1 MREDEDEGVMKMNIH
16 YPYMMMGLRR
26 SQKVLDEGKRQACL
40 ALPLFSV
47 GLLQY
52 SLQTISV
59 IFVGQLGTFPLSAAS
74 MATSFAS
81 VTGFSL
87 LMGLASALDTFCGQ
101 SYGAGQFH
109 MLGIHLQRSVF
120 VLSLSSVLLA
130 IIWANTEPILV
141 AMKQDKLI
149 SKEAGS
155 YAYCM
160 IPSLFAFGPL
170 QCIMKFLQT
179 QNIVLPMLLTSA
191 IAALFHIIFC
201 WVLVFKSGLGSKG
214 AAIAISLSYW
224 VNVVLMALYVR
235 FSSSCK
241 LSWTGFSKKALNNVL
256 DFLKLAAPSAI
267 MLCLKM
273 WTFELMV
280 LLSGLLPNPTL
291 QTSVLSI
298 CLNLFGVAWMIP
310 FGFSAAVSTRVSNE
324 LGAGNAEA
332 ANLAVLVVLGIALSE
347 GTLLLELMILLRN
360 LLGRVYSD
368 DKEVVR
374 HVASMMP
381 VLAISSFLDGVQS
394 ALSGIVRGCGW
405 QKIGAYVNLASFY
418 VAGVPCA
425 VILAFVVRMNA
436 KGLWLGI
443 VVALTLQVVFFI
455 VITVRA
461 DWEKEAKEA
470 RSRVECSTISLTGTA
485 PSDQILPS

>member
-1 MREDEDEGVMKMNIH
+1 MTR
-16 YPYMMMGLRR
+16 LRR
-26 SQKVLDEGKRQACL
+26 SHRVIEEGKRQVCL

-52 SLQTISV
+52 SLQTISAL
-59 IFVGQLGTFPLSAAS
+59 FVGHLGTLPLSAAS

-81 VTGFSL
+81 VTGFNL

-101 SYGAGQFH
+101 SYGAGQHH
-109 MLGIHLQRSVF
+109 MLGIHMQRSTL

-155 YAYCM
+155 YAHCM

-191 IAALFHIIFC
+191 IAALFHIILC
-201 WVLVFKSGLGSKG
+201 GVLVFKSGLGSKG

-256 DFLKLAAPSAI
+256 DFLKLAVPSAI
-267 MLCLKM
+267 MLCLKV
-273 WTFELMV
+273 WTFELMI

-298 CLNLFGVAWMIP
+298 CLNMFCIAWMIP

-324 LGAGNAEA
+324 LGAGNAKA
-332 ANLAVLVVLGIALSE
+332 ASLAVWVVLGIALSE
-347 GTLLLELMILLRN
+347 GTLLLIVMILLRN
-360 LLGRVYSD
+360 HLGQVYSD

-374 HVASMMP
+374 QVAFMIP
-381 VLAISSFLDGVQS
+381 VLAISSFLDGIQS

-405 QKIGAYVNLASFY
+405 QKIGAYVNLGSFY
-418 VAGVPCA
+418 LAGVPCA
-425 VILAFVVRMNA
+425 VILAFVAHMNA

-443 VVALTLQVVFFI
+443 VVAFALQVAFFLI
-455 VITVRA
+455 ITVGT

-470 RSRVECSTISLTGTA
+470 QGRVESSSIYFTSTA
-485 PSDQILPS
+485 PSDQILPSQEHAA